1 MVKPLQLR
9 RFAAAAAIPLLLAA
23 TTTATPSDQR
33 QRPQLKLVRLD
44 DAATGYTPVLT
55 GPPGTVTMRSGY
67 VVLPPDSS
75 VGWHSTERYEE
86 VVVVLSGAGQLTFRG
101 GKVLPL
107 GPRTVAYTP
116 PATEHNVTNTGPGP
130 LRYVY
135 VVSRA
140 R

>member
-1 MVKPLQLR
+1 MVKPLVLR
-9 RFAAAAAIPLLLAA
+9 RCAAAAMPLLLGAGAIAA
-23 TTTATPSDQR
+23 PAVQR
-33 QRPQLKLVRLD
+33 QRPQPKLVHLD
-44 DAATGYTPVLT
+44 EAATGYTPVLT

-67 VVLPPDSS
+67 VVLAPDSS

-86 VVVVLSGAGQLTFRG
+86 VVVVFSGAGQLRFRG
-101 GKVLPL
+101 GKVLAL

-130 LRYVY
+130 LRYLY